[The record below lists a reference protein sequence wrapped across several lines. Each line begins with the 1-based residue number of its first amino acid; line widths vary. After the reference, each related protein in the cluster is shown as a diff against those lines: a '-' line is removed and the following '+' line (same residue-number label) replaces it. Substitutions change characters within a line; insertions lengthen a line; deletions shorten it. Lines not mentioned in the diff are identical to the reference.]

1 MNQDLDKMY
10 QGVLKGNLSINAEA
24 FAELQAAT
32 DAEIDKLF
40 IDRGLLKKGEKPNA
54 NE

>member
-10 QGVLKGNLSINAEA
+10 QGVLKGNLSVNAEA
-24 FAELQAAT
+24 LEALKFAT